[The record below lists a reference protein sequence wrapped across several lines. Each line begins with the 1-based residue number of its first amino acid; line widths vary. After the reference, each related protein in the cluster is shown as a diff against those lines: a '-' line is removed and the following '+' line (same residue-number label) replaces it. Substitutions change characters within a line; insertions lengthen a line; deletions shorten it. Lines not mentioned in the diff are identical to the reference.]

1 MRDLILEITKDT
13 VTTMGFT
20 PVEIRIGNGKG
31 LKKLTVVIYR
41 PGSDISMEDCSKL
54 SNVLIRRLELESA
67 GFSENYDLVVESP
80 GVERKL
86 TSLEELLI
94 FQDRLIR
101 FILKNP
107 KDYHL
112 NDNVVV
118 GKVIENDTKKNFL
131 SVETDDGSVAF
142 SWKDVSS
149 AKLYFDIKKY
159 L

>member
-20 PVEIRIGNGKG
+20 PVEIRIGSGKG

-41 PGSDISMEDCSKL
+41 PGSDISMDDCSKL
-54 SNVLIRRLELESA
+54 SNVLIRRLELESE
-67 GFSENYDLVVESP
+67 GFSENYDLIVESP

-86 TSLEELLI
+86 SNLEELMI
-94 FQDRLIR
+94 FQDRTIR

-107 KDYHL
+107 KDYNL
-112 NDNVVV
+112 SDNVLI
-118 GKVIENDTKKNFL
+118 GKVIENDTKNGRL
-131 SVETDDGSVAF
+131 SVETDKGNVSF
-142 SWKDVSS
+142 LWKDVSS